1 VEERRLSL
9 RVGLGFLATAVLL
22 VVVPVG
28 LARAI
33 DEPEGSTYLIE
44 IPKGTASALAAGTE
58 VEIFPAD
65 LDLRLRDILLIVNKD
80 DVPHT
85 IGQIAVGAGE
95 QVERTFGQ
103 AVSISGFC
111 SLHAGGVE
119 ISVG

>member
-1 VEERRLSL
+1 MEERRPSL
-9 RVGLGFLATAVLL
+9 RVGLGFLATAVVL

-33 DEPEGSTYLIE
+33 DEPEGFTYLIE

-111 SLHAGGVE
+111 SLHTGGVE